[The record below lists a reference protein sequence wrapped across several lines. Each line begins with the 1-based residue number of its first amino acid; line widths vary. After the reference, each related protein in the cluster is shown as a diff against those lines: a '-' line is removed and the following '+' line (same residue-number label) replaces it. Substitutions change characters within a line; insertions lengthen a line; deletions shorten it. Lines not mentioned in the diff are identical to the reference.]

1 MSISSTNGISKG
13 PNNSSENKVCG
24 GNSGSSHGVIYV
36 IGIGPGH
43 KEELTPRA
51 VDALEQ
57 SDIIVGYNTYI
68 ALIKDLIGD
77 KEVVG
82 NGMRQE
88 VDRCQ
93 KAVDLAVE
101 GNKVAVVSSGDP
113 GVYGMAGLVLEL
125 IQKVDAQKRP
135 ECIVIPGLTAA
146 NTSAAALGAP
156 LMHDYAVISLSDLM
170 TPWNQIKK
178 RADFAAQGDFVI
190 AIYNP
195 KSRGRATYLN
205 EIRDIVMKYRKPE
218 TPVGIVRKAG
228 RPGMNWTITDLEKLP
243 DEDVDMQ
250 STVIIGNSNT
260 YVADGKMITPRG
272 QAPF

>member
-1 MSISSTNGISKG
+1 MTPKAAKAIAD
-13 PNNSSENKVCG
+13 SE
-24 GNSGSSHGVIYV
+24 
-36 IGIGPGH
+36 
-43 KEELTPRA
+43 
-51 VDALEQ
+51 
-57 SDIIVGYNTYI
+57 IIVGYNTYI
-68 ALIKDLIGD
+68 ALIRSQIEG

-93 KAVDLAVE
+93 KAVELAAE
-101 GNKVAVVSSGDP
+101 GKQVAVISSGDP

-125 IQKVDAQKRP
+125 IQKLPEEKRP
-135 ECIVIPGLTAA
+135 RCEVIPGLTAA

-170 TPWNQIKK
+170 TPWEQIKK
-178 RADFAAQGDFVI
+178 RAKLAAEGDFVI

-195 KSRGRATYLN
+195 KSRGRSTYLN
-205 EIRDIVMKYRKPE
+205 EIRDIVLQYRKPE

-228 RPGMNWTITDLEKLP
+228 RPGMNWTVSTLEKLP
-243 DEDVDMQ
+243 EEDVDMQ

-260 YVADGKMITPRG
+260 YVAGGYMITPRG
-272 QAPF
+272 YRL

>member
-1 MSISSTNGISKG
+1 M
-13 PNNSSENKVCG
+13 
-24 GNSGSSHGVIYV
+24 
-36 IGIGPGH
+36 
-43 KEELTPRA
+43 TPQA
-51 VDALEQ
+51 VSALND
-57 SDIIVGYNTYI
+57 SNIIVGYNTYI
-68 ALIKDLIGD
+68 ALIKDLIKD

-93 KAVDLAVE
+93 KAVDLAAE
-101 GNKVAVVSSGDP
+101 GNRVSVVSSGDP

-125 IQKVDAQKRP
+125 LQKIPADNRP
-135 ECIVIPGLTAA
+135 ECEIIPGLTAA

-170 TPWNQIKK
+170 TPWDQIKK
-178 RADFAAQGDFVI
+178 RAKLAAEGDFVI

-195 KSRGRATYLN
+195 KSRGRATYLDQ
-205 EIRDIVMKYRKPE
+205 IRDIVLQYRKPE

-228 RPGMNWTITDLEKLP
+228 RPGMNTTISTLEKLP
-243 DEDVDMQ
+243 EEQVDMQ

-260 YVADGKMITPRG
+260 YVSDGKMITPRG
-272 QAPF
+272 YKI

>member
-1 MSISSTNGISKG
+1 M
-13 PNNSSENKVCG
+13 
-24 GNSGSSHGVIYV
+24 
-36 IGIGPGH
+36 
-43 KEELTPRA
+43 TPKA
-51 VDALEQ
+51 VHALED
-57 SDIIVGYNTYI
+57 SNIIVGYNTYI
-68 ALIKDLIGD
+68 ALVKNLIGD

-101 GNKVAVVSSGDP
+101 GNRVAVISSGDP

-125 IQKVDAQKRP
+125 LQKVPEDQRP
-135 ECIVIPGLTAA
+135 SCEIIPGLTAA

-170 TPWNQIKK
+170 TPWDLIKK
-178 RADFAAQGDFVI
+178 RARLAAEGDFVI
-190 AIYNP
+190 AVYNP
-195 KSRGRATYLN
+195 KSRGRATYLDQ
-205 EIRDIVMKYRKPE
+205 IRDIVLQFRKPE

-228 RPGMNWTITDLEKLP
+228 RPGMSVTVTNLEKLP
-243 DEDVDMQ
+243 EAEVDMQ

-260 YVADGKMITPRG
+260 YVADGIMITPRG
-272 QAPF
+272 YKV

>member
-1 MSISSTNGISKG
+1 M
-13 PNNSSENKVCG
+13 
-24 GNSGSSHGVIYV
+24 
-36 IGIGPGH
+36 
-43 KEELTPRA
+43 TPKA
-51 VDALEQ
+51 IKALED

-68 ALIKDLIGD
+68 ALVRDLIGD

-101 GNKVAVVSSGDP
+101 GHKVAVISSGDP

-125 IQKVDAQKRP
+125 VEKVDRDKRP
-135 ECIVIPGLTAA
+135 SCEIIPGLTAA
-146 NTSAAALGAP
+146 NTAAAALGAP

-170 TPWNQIKK
+170 TPWDLIKR
-178 RADFAAQGDFVI
+178 RARLAAEGDFVI

-195 KSRGRATYLN
+195 KSRGRATYLDQ
-205 EIRDIVMKYRKPE
+205 IRDIVLEYRKPE

-228 RPGMNWTITDLEKLP
+228 RPGMSTTVTTLENCRKRMWTCSPPSLSAT
-243 DEDVDMQ
+243 
-250 STVIIGNSNT
+250 
-260 YVADGKMITPRG
+260 ATPM
-272 QAPF
+272 

>member
-1 MSISSTNGISKG
+1 M
-13 PNNSSENKVCG
+13 
-24 GNSGSSHGVIYV
+24 
-36 IGIGPGH
+36 
-43 KEELTPRA
+43 TPKA
-51 VDALEQ
+51 VLALED
-57 SDIIVGYNTYI
+57 SNIIVGYNTYI
-68 ALIKDLIGD
+68 ALVKDKIEG

-101 GNKVAVVSSGDP
+101 GNRVAVISSGDP

-125 IQKVDAQKRP
+125 LQKVPEEKRP
-135 ECIVIPGLTAA
+135 ECEIIPGLTAA

-156 LMHDYAVISLSDLM
+156 LMHDYVVISLSDLM
-170 TPWNQIKK
+170 TPWDLIKK
-178 RADFAAQGDFVI
+178 RVRLAAEGDFVI

-195 KSRGRATYLN
+195 KSRGRATYLDQ
-205 EIRDIVMKYRKPE
+205 IRDIVLQFRKSE

-228 RPGMNWTITDLEKLP
+228 RPGMSFTVSTLEKLP
-243 DEDVDMQ
+243 QEQVDMQ

-260 YVADGKMITPRG
+260 YIADGKMITPRG
-272 QAPF
+272 YRV

>member
-1 MSISSTNGISKG
+1 M
-13 PNNSSENKVCG
+13 
-24 GNSGSSHGVIYV
+24 
-36 IGIGPGH
+36 
-43 KEELTPRA
+43 TPKA
-51 VDALEQ
+51 VKALED

-68 ALIKDLIGD
+68 ALARELIGD

-101 GNKVAVVSSGDP
+101 GHKVAVISSGDP

-125 IQKVDAQKRP
+125 VEKVDGDKRP
-135 ECIVIPGLTAA
+135 SCEIIPGLTAA
-146 NTSAAALGAP
+146 NTAAAALGAP

-170 TPWNQIKK
+170 TPWDLIKK
-178 RADFAAQGDFVI
+178 RARLAAEGDFVI

-195 KSRGRATYLN
+195 KSRGRATYLDQ
-205 EIRDIVMKYRKPE
+205 IRDIVLEYRKPE

-228 RPGMNWTITDLEKLP
+228 RPGMSTNVTTLEKLP
-243 DEDVDMQ
+243 EADVDMQ

-260 YVADGKMITPRG
+260 YVADGIIITPRG
-272 QAPF
+272 YKV

>member
-1 MSISSTNGISKG
+1 MSVSSIKG
-13 PNNSSENKVCG
+13 SEQGKDIITENKVCECDG
-24 GNSGSSHGVIYV
+24 SNSRGVIRV

-43 KEELTPRA
+43 KEEMTDKALRA
-51 VDALEQ
+51 IEEC
-57 SDIIVGYNTYI
+57 DIIVGYNTYI
-68 ALIKDLIGD
+68 SLIKDMIQE

-93 KAVDLAVE
+93 KAVDLAVD
-101 GNKVAVVSSGDP
+101 GHQVAVISSGDP

-125 IQKVDAQKRP
+125 LQKIPKEKRP
-135 ECIVIPGLTAA
+135 SCEVIPGLTAA
-146 NTSAAALGAP
+146 NTAAAALGAP

-178 RADFAAQGDFVI
+178 RAKLAAEGDFVI

-205 EIRDIVMKYRKPE
+205 EIRDIVLEYRKPE

-228 RPGMNWTITDLEKLP
+228 RPGMNWTISTLEKLP
-243 DEDVDMQ
+243 EEDVDMQ
-250 STVIIGNSNT
+250 STVIIGNSNS
-260 YVADGKMITPRG
+260 YIADGHIITPRG
-272 QAPF
+272 YKV